1 MTATILELQT
11 AARMLREAVK
21 DRTYRATP
29 LGLEVARYYRWK
41 KNEWGATKETMRDY
55 EAILAK
61 TALYHCDLDLPDFEP
76 PVGQERLREC
86 WDHYWGDRSA
96 RTRAKVRSVWVDF
109 FDWAGRE
116 RGMHGNPARALA
128 SPKRRDTEQRELFG
142 DSFVAKVIGSQEYL
156 ADRLGC
162 ILILTYALRRAEL
175 AGVRFKH
182 FDLERRRLTVLGK
195 GGVARSVPIVDEPFW
210 RDLGAL
216 ELDIQAKPDWAL
228 LYRQDTRGTVV
239 RRDHSR
245 PIVAR
250 SVHTWWYR
258 CLRNAG
264 VVEGDRDSGS
274 WRGLN
279 MHRGRHTVATDI
291 LRKTGNIVAA
301 QKLLGHRN
309 VDTTIRS
316 YARFDDSDLA
326 RVLLQMREAETE

>member
-1 MTATILELQT
+1 MTTLAEITFASRIVRQ
-11 AARMLREAVK
+11 AVK
-21 DRTYRATP
+21 DRSYRATP

-41 KNEWGATKETMRDY
+41 KTEWGATKETMRDY

-61 TALYHCDLDLPDFEP
+61 TALYHADLELRDFEP

-86 WDHYWGDRSA
+86 WDHYWGDRAA

-116 RGMHGNPARALA
+116 RGMNGNPARALA
-128 SPKRRDTEQRELFG
+128 SPKRRDTQQELFG
-142 DSFVAKVIGSQEYL
+142 SPFVVKVIGSQEYL
-156 ADRLGC
+156 ADKLGC

-182 FDLERRRLTVLGK
+182 FDLERRRLTVMGK
-195 GGVARSVPIVDEPFW
+195 GGVARTVPIVDDPFW

-216 ELDIQAKPDWAL
+216 ELDIQARPDWAL
-228 LYRQDTRGTVV
+228 LYTRDTRQNVTS
-239 RRDHSR
+239 RDHSKGIT
-245 PIVAR
+245 PR

-258 CLRNAG
+258 CLKNAG
-264 VVEGDRDSGS
+264 VVEGERDSGS

-279 MHRGRHTVATDI
+279 MHRGRNTVATDI

-301 QKLLGHRN
+301 QKLLGHKN
-309 VDTTIRS
+309 IDTTIRS

-326 RVLLQMREAETE
+326 RVLLSMREAEAE